1 MPLWMPGYPYMP
13 VGYPPVPMMPPGM
26 YGTVGMQAQL
36 GQQLPMV
43 PGMNKGAAMKAQG
56 RQSDSKERR
65 RRGGKKKKDDG
76 GGGSAAP
83 TSSFQP
89 LVLVPVVE
97 EWVTLDLKL
106 LNWNYMN
113 FHHRCKTSTRLFQ
126 VKKILAD
133 KHGRIKDLKICK
145 EQFAE
150 RNEMGDEMA
159 TLASY
164 GIKGA
169 PQEAPH
175 VVYTLHYDFTQIGRA
190 HV

>member
-1 MPLWMPGYPYMP
+1 MPKK
-13 VGYPPVPMMPPGM
+13 
-26 YGTVGMQAQL
+26 
-36 GQQLPMV
+36 
-43 PGMNKGAAMKAQG
+43 KGGK
-56 RQSDSKERR
+56 
-65 RRGGKKKKDDG
+65 KKKKDDG

-133 KHGRIKDLKICK
+133 KHGRIKDLKVCK

-175 VVYTLHYDFTQIGRA
+175 VVYTMHYDFTPVDADDPLLLFTAGPDPSAGAAPARDPLLDA
-190 HV
+190 